1 MSYVVINAITVPEGA
16 AGAELER
23 RFAARAGAVDGQ
35 SGFVRFQLLRP
46 ADDHDAYFVL
56 TEWASKA
63 DFETWLQSRDFAAG
77 HGQGGPGAGHG
88 HAAGHGAG
96 PDEATPPPPV
106 STQTELLQ
114 FEVVDFG
121 AGAEAPAGGAAE

>member
-1 MSYVVINAITVPEGA
+1 MGYVVINAITVPEGA
-16 AGAELER
+16 AGGELER

-35 SGFVRFQLLRP
+35 PGFVRFQLLRP
-46 ADDHDAYFVL
+46 ADGHDAYFVL

-63 DFETWLQSRDFAAG
+63 DFDTWLQSRDFAAG
-77 HGQGGPGAGHG
+77 HGHGGGHG
-88 HAAGHGAG
+88 SDG
-96 PDEATPPPPV
+96 PPPPPV

-121 AGAEAPAGGAAE
+121 GAEGGAAGGAADGAAE

>member
-1 MSYVVINAITVPEGA
+1 VSYIVINAITVPEGA
-16 AGAELER
+16 AGTELER

-35 SGFVRFQLLRP
+35 PGFVRFQLLRP
-46 ADDHDAYFVL
+46 ADDRDAYFVL

-77 HGQGGPGAGHG
+77 HGHGGGHG
-88 HAAGHGAG
+88 G
-96 PDEATPPPPV
+96 DATPDAPQRPPV

-114 FEVVDFG
+114 FEVVDLD
-121 AGAEAPAGGAAE
+121 APAGGAGDGAAQ